1 MSLDQTIR
9 LVVGLGATVIVLA
22 LAAMRLRM
30 LWRIVRTGSE
40 PARPRRATSTAAAAV
55 ATEVVGQRR
64 LLKVLVPGI
73 AHALVFYGFIVL
85 GLTILEAW
93 GALFNPDYVI
103 PLIGRWTAVAFAE
116 DFFTCAVVLAL
127 IIFSTLRLR
136 QSPSRLGR
144 ESRFFGSHT
153 RTAWLV
159 VALISLVVLTLVGY
173 RAAQVASGR
182 FPYPHGAFISE
193 WASAFFAHSATST
206 VHTWETVLLLGN
218 ILVILGFSLFVLH
231 SKHMHILTA
240 VPNIWFARR
249 PNGLGPLLPMYSRGE
264 PIDFEDPADDI
275 VLGLNTAEDLS
286 WKARLDL
293 LACTECGRCQAQCP
307 AWHTGKPLS
316 PKLLIMD
323 LRDAMLTG
331 ETDASQSSVAS
342 PLVGDRSGAVNA
354 ASDGYDASGH
364 RSADEFAI
372 DSAVL
377 WSCTSCGACVD
388 QCPVDI
394 EHVDHIME
402 MRRAQVLGDGDF
414 PTELQGLFR
423 NLERSSN
430 PWGAPPAGRTSWID
444 ELDFPITVLG
454 RDGVEEMSKDMDY
467 LFWVGCAG
475 AYDEKARR
483 TTKAVA
489 ELLHMADVKF
499 AVLGDGET
507 CTGDPAR
514 RAGNEF
520 LFYEQGKAVVET
532 LDSAKAHA
540 IVVTCPHCL
549 NTIGREYPQL
559 GGNYDVVHHSVLLA
573 RLVSEGRLT
582 PVARNESSVTFHDPC
597 YLGRHNE
604 IYEPPRELLASIPGL
619 QVREME
625 RSRSTSFCCGAGG
638 ARMWQEENI
647 GTRVNAERAAQAAQT
662 GADAVV
668 VACPFCNVMLD
679 DAANAEDAVAL
690 PAKELS
696 QLLLES
702 VKVSGTAETNPPAT
716 PSM

>member
-9 LVVGLGATVIVLA
+9 LVLGLGATMVVLVLA
-22 LAAMRLRM
+22 GLRLRR
-30 LWRIVRTGSE
+30 LYATVSAGSA
-40 PARPRRATSTAAAAV
+40 PAQPRRETTEAV
-55 ATEVVGQRR
+55 LSVAGEVAGQRK

-73 AHALVFYGFIVL
+73 AHALVFYGFVVL

-93 GALFNPDYVI
+93 GALFDPEYAI
-103 PLIGRWTAVAFAE
+103 PVVGTWTAIAFAE
-116 DFFTCAVVLAL
+116 DLFTLAVVLAL
-127 IIFSTLRLR
+127 AMFSVIRVR
-136 QSPSRLGR
+136 QSPARLGR
-144 ESRFFGSHT
+144 GSRFFGSHT

-159 VALISLVVLTLVGY
+159 VALISAVVLTLVGY
-173 RAAQVASGR
+173 RGAQVASGR
-182 FPYPHGAFISE
+182 FPYPHGAFLSQ
-193 WASAFFAHSATST
+193 WAAGAFSSMSTSG
-206 VHTWETVLLLGN
+206 VHAWETALLLAN
-218 ILVILGFSLFVLH
+218 IGVILGFGLFVLH

-249 PNGLGPLLPMYSRGE
+249 PNGLGPLLPMHSRGE
-264 PIDFEDPADDI
+264 PIDFEDPADDV
-275 VLGLNTAEDLS
+275 VLGLTTVADLS

-316 PKLLIMD
+316 PKLLVMD
-323 LRDAMLTG
+323 LRDAMLQAPL
-331 ETDASQSSVAS
+331 DSSPAAEPAV
-342 PLVGDRSGAVNA
+342 LVGDRSGAVNA
-354 ASDGYDASGH
+354 ADDGYDALGH
-364 RSADEFAI
+364 RSGGEFAV

-414 PTELQGLFR
+414 PAELQGMFR
-423 NLERSSN
+423 NLERSAN
-430 PWGAPPAGRTSWID
+430 PWGAPPSGRTSWID
-444 ELDFPITVLG
+444 EVEFPVTVLG
-454 RDGVEEMSKDMDY
+454 RGGVNEMPDDYDY

-489 ELLHMADVKF
+489 ELLYMADVKF

-532 LDSAKAHA
+532 LDAAKARA

-559 GGNYDVVHHSVLLA
+559 GGDYEVVHHTVLLA
-573 RLVSEGRLT
+573 RLVEQGRLT
-582 PVARNESSVTFHDPC
+582 PVTRNDSSVTFHDPC
-597 YLGRHNE
+597 YLGRHNS

-619 QVREME
+619 QVKEME

-638 ARMWQEENI
+638 ARMWQEESI
-647 GTRVNAERAAQAAQT
+647 GTRVNIERAAQAAAT

-668 VACPFCNVMLD
+668 VACPFCNVMLE
-679 DAANAEDAVAL
+679 DAANSGEPAL
-690 PAKELS
+690 AAREVS

-702 VKVSGTAETNPPAT
+702 VKPAQA
-716 PSM
+716 

>member
-9 LVVGLGATVIVLA
+9 LIVGLGATAVVLA
-22 LAAMRLRM
+22 LAGIRLRT
-30 LWRIVRTGSE
+30 LWRLVRAGAD
-40 PARPRRATSTAAAAV
+40 PAGPRRSNTAAAAAV
-55 ATEVVGQRR
+55 ATEVAGQRR

-93 GALFNPDYVI
+93 GALFNPDYAI
-103 PLIGRWTAVAFAE
+103 PLIGRWTAVACAE
-116 DFFTCAVVLAL
+116 DLFTVAVVLAL
-127 IIFSTLRLR
+127 LIFSALRLR
-136 QSPSRLGR
+136 QSPARQDR
-144 ESRFFGSHT
+144 RSRFFGSHS

-159 VALISLVVLTLVGY
+159 VALISLVVITLVGY

-182 FPYPHGAFISE
+182 FPYPHGAFLSQ
-193 WASAFFAHSATST
+193 WAAALFSGTPTSA

-264 PIDFEDPADDI
+264 PINFEDPADDI
-275 VLGLNTAEDLS
+275 VLGLNTAADLS

-316 PKLLIMD
+316 PKLLVMD
-323 LRDAMLTG
+323 LRDALLQG
-331 ETDASQSSVAS
+331 PSDAL
-342 PLVGDRSGAVNA
+342 LVGDRSGAVNA

-364 RSADEFAI
+364 RSSNEFAI

-402 MRRAQVLGDGDF
+402 MRRAQVLGDGEF

-423 NLERSSN
+423 NLERSAN

-444 ELDFPITVLG
+444 ELNFPITVLG
-454 RDGVEEMSKDMDY
+454 RDGVDEMTDDIDY

-489 ELLHMADVKF
+489 ELLHIAGVSF

-532 LDSAKAHA
+532 LDAAKARA

-559 GGNYDVVHHSVLLA
+559 GGDYEVVHHSVLLS

-582 PVARNESSVTFHDPC
+582 PVERNDSSVTFHDPC

-638 ARMWQEENI
+638 ARMWQEEKL
-647 GTRVNAERAAQAAQT
+647 GTRVNMERAAQAAET

-679 DAANAEDAVAL
+679 DAANAEGGVAL

-702 VKVSGTAETNPPAT
+702 VKASGTDQTSPPAASST
-716 PSM
+716 

>member
-1 MSLDQTIR
+1 MLVLAGLR
-9 LVVGLGATVIVLA
+9 LRRLYATVSA
-22 LAAMRLRM
+22 
-30 LWRIVRTGSE
+30 GSA
-40 PARPRRATSTAAAAV
+40 PARPRRETTEAV
-55 ATEVVGQRR
+55 VSVASEVAGQRK

-73 AHALVFYGFIVL
+73 AHTLVFYGFIVL

-93 GALFNPDYVI
+93 GALFDPEYAI
-103 PLIGRWTAVAFAE
+103 PVVGTWTAVAFGE
-116 DFFTCAVVLAL
+116 DLFTVAVVLAL
-127 IIFSTLRLR
+127 VMFSVIRVR
-136 QSPSRLGR
+136 QSPARLGR
-144 ESRFFGSHT
+144 RSRFFGSHT
-153 RTAWLV
+153 GTAWLV
-159 VALISLVVLTLVGY
+159 VGLISLVVITLVGY

-182 FPYPHGAFISE
+182 FPYPHGAFLSQ
-193 WASAFFAHSATST
+193 WAARAFDGLSAGA
-206 VHTWETVLLLGN
+206 VHAWETGLLLAN
-218 ILVILGFSLFVLH
+218 IGVILGFGLFVLH

-264 PIDFEDPADDI
+264 PIDFEDPADDV
-275 VLGLNTAEDLS
+275 VLGLNTAADLS

-316 PKLLIMD
+316 PKLLVMD
-323 LRDAMLTG
+323 LRDAMLNSG
-331 ETDASQSSVAS
+331 LDESQPSAGAV
-342 PLVGDRSGAVNA
+342 LVGDRSGAVNSA
-354 ASDGYDASGH
+354 DDGYDAFGH
-364 RSADEFAI
+364 RSGDEFAV

-414 PTELQGLFR
+414 PAELQGMFR
-423 NLERSSN
+423 NLERSAN

-444 ELDFPITVLG
+444 EVDFPVTVLG
-454 RDGVEEMSKDMDY
+454 RDGVDDMPEDYDY

-489 ELLHMADVKF
+489 ELLFMADVKF
-499 AVLGDGET
+499 AVLGSGET

-532 LDSAKAHA
+532 LDAAKVRA

-559 GGNYDVVHHSVLLA
+559 GGNYEVVHHTVLLA
-573 RLVSEGRLT
+573 RLVEQGRLT
-582 PVARNESSVTFHDPC
+582 PVVPNDSSVTFHDPC
-597 YLGRHNE
+597 YLGRHNS
-604 IYEPPRELLASIPGL
+604 IYEPPRELLAAIPGL
-619 QVREME
+619 QVKEME

-647 GTRVNAERAAQAAQT
+647 GTRVNLERAAQAAAT

-679 DAANAEDAVAL
+679 DAANSGEPAL
-690 PAKELS
+690 AAREVS

-702 VKVSGTAETNPPAT
+702 VKPAQN
-716 PSM
+716 